1 MQDSR
6 QRAPKPQPEEP
17 RDRHKV
23 FWIYLLVLG
32 GGAALFFLGGLL
44 LRNPNLPS
52 YLSSQVTSWLK
63 NQNNPASLP
72 RPSASPTSAEDYLAL
87 THYDA
92 RTVTPAQRAIASAL
106 ADAIGNATPLQ
117 YRSITLAQTMRN
129 E

>member
-17 RDRHKV
+17 GDRHKV

-52 YLSSQVTSWLK
+52 FLYSQRTSWLK
-63 NQNNPASLP
+63 NQNNLASLP
-72 RPSASPTSAEDYLAL
+72 HPSPSPKSAENYLTL
-87 THYDA
+87 TPHHVP
-92 RTVTPAQRAIASAL
+92 TFTPEHPPIHLLFAHTI
-106 ADAIGNATPLQ
+106 PH
-117 YRSITLAQTMRN
+117 
-129 E
+129 